1 MNMTS
6 RPLIQDLVKEA
17 LSKDARAAAVAAEGA
32 RQVGLSEGTS
42 KEASASVDTGE
53 ETVSTE
59 FATKLASAVEYALPE
74 IVKAASIQISG
85 GGRTNPAAPPPGVSA
100 SQQSQ
105 TQIFTPSGQGKGHAQ
120 PPVNPPEQK
129 AVAGAATQLANTAHH
144 HVPGTQTTAMS
155 GGQGKTAGV
164 SDITKARLA
173 KVAGVKAAEF
183 PPKKDDGEKKDDK
196 GGEKKAPPFAKK
208 DDDKK
213 EASAPATLV
222 DHFLTSTKV
231 AEDAI
236 NPAKISAG
244 AAVPPDTSASEEPGG
259 QPVAGAPQGPSSL
272 VGSNESARNYKKGT
286 AYAPRKAELKKYFN
300 EPALTSSTDSTLQKA
315 FAHTGEAGVKISSA
329 GQVKTAAARA
339 LLKKMA
345 ESTAKKAG

>member
-17 LSKDARAAAVAAEGA
+17 LSKDARAAAIAAEGA
-32 RQVGLSEGTS
+32 RQVGLSEGTA
-42 KEASASVDTGE
+42 KEASAPAALDE

-59 FATKLASAVEYALPE
+59 FAIKLANAVEYALPE
-74 IVKAASIQISG
+74 IVKAASNS
-85 GGRTNPAAPPPGVSA
+85 AVPPDGVSA

-105 TQIFTPSGQGKGHAQ
+105 TQVFTPSGQGKGHAQ
-120 PPVNPPEQK
+120 PPQHPGTQK
-129 AVAGAATQLANTAHH
+129 AVAGAATQMENTAHH
-144 HVPGTQTTAMS
+144 HVPGTQTTALS
-155 GGQGKTAGV
+155 GGEGKTAGV
-164 SDITKARLA
+164 TGITRARLA
-173 KVAGVKAAEF
+173 KLAGVKAAEF

-196 GGEKKAPPFAKK
+196 GDDKKAPPFAKK

-222 DHFLTSTKV
+222 DYFLASTKV

-244 AAVPPDTSASEEPGG
+244 AAVPPETSASEEPGG
-259 QPVAGAPQGPSSL
+259 QPAAGAPQGPRSL
-272 VGSNESARNYKKGT
+272 VHSNEAAKDYKKGT
-286 AYAPRKAELKKYFN
+286 AYAPRKAELKQYFN
-300 EPALTSSTDSTLQKA
+300 EPALTSATDNTLQKA

>member
-17 LSKDARAAAVAAEGA
+17 LSKDARAAAIAAEGA
-32 RQVGLSEGTS
+32 RQVGLSEGTA
-42 KEASASVDTGE
+42 KEASAPAALDE

-59 FATKLASAVEYALPE
+59 FAIKLANAVEYALPE
-74 IVKAASIQISG
+74 IVKAASNS
-85 GGRTNPAAPPPGVSA
+85 AVPPDGVSA

-105 TQIFTPSGQGKGHAQ
+105 TQVFTPSGQGKGHAQ
-120 PPVNPPEQK
+120 PPQHPGTQK
-129 AVAGAATQLANTAHH
+129 AVAGAATQMENTAHH
-144 HVPGTQTTAMS
+144 HVPGTQTTALS
-155 GGQGKTAGV
+155 GGKGKTAGV
-164 SDITKARLA
+164 TDITRARLA
-173 KVAGVKAAEF
+173 KLAGVKAAECS
-183 PPKKDDGEKKDDK
+183 PKKDDG
-196 GGEKKAPPFAKK
+196 KKAPPFAKK

-222 DHFLTSTKV
+222 DYFLASTKV

-244 AAVPPDTSASEEPGG
+244 AAVPPETSASEEPGG
-259 QPVAGAPQGPSSL
+259 QPAAGAPQGPRSL
-272 VGSNESARNYKKGT
+272 VHSNESAKDYKKGT

-300 EPALTSSTDSTLQKA
+300 EPALTSATDNTLQKA

>member
-17 LSKDARAAAVAAEGA
+17 LSKDARAAAIAAEGA
-32 RQVGLSEGTS
+32 RQVSLSEGTS
-42 KEASASVDTGE
+42 KEASAPADAGE

-85 GGRTNPAAPPPGVSA
+85 GGRTNPAAPPPGA
-100 SQQSQ
+100 APSQQTQ
-105 TQIFTPSGQGKGHAQ
+105 TQIFTPSGQGKGHHQ
-120 PPVNPPEQK
+120 PPQNPGTQK
-129 AVAGAATQLANTAHH
+129 AVAGAATQLENTAHH

-155 GGQGKTAGV
+155 GGQGKTATV
-164 SDITKARLA
+164 SDITRARLA
-173 KVAGVKAAEF
+173 KVAGVKVAEF
-183 PPKKDDGEKKDDK
+183 PPKKDEGEKKDE

-213 EASAPATLV
+213 EASAPTLV
-222 DHFLTSTKV
+222 DHFLASTKV

-259 QPVAGAPQGPSSL
+259 QPVAGAPQGPRSL
-272 VGSNESARNYKKGT
+272 VHSNQAAKDYKKGT

-300 EPALTSSTDSTLQKA
+300 EPALTSSTDNTLQKA